1 VADARQT
8 SADERLTGHL
18 ATLAARVEIL
28 LSAATSGDEETL
40 AAQVAAVSEASP
52 EVPAA
57 LARYD
62 AGLLLDAASEAA
74 DRIGAELAKH
84 EALAKLFARRA
95 AEAEAEARVAR
106 AQLAALDR
114 VVVVPLVSSFGS
126 VPRGK
131 KAVTLA
137 GELARCSLHRSR
149 HHVVVDPAALV
160 LLPADCRRVTVAP
173 DKEAIKDRLERGEA
187 LPGCT
192 MEPGALRVRWG
203 NGGNHNDNS

>member
-1 VADARQT
+1 MADARQT

-18 ATLAARVEIL
+18 ARLAARVEIL
-28 LSAATSGDEETL
+28 LTAAASGDEEAL
-40 AAQVAAVSEASP
+40 AAQVAAVSEVGAEGAP
-52 EVPAA
+52 EA
-57 LARYD
+57 LIQYD

-74 DRIGAELAKH
+74 DRLSGDLARH
-84 EALAKLFARRA
+84 EALAKLHARRA

-114 VVVVPLVSSFGS
+114 AVVVPLVSTFGA

-131 KAVTLA
+131 KAVSLA

-149 HHVVVDPAALV
+149 EHVVVDAAALV

-173 DKEAIKDRLERGEA
+173 DKEAIKDRLERGES

-192 MEPGALRVRWG
+192 LEPGALRVRWG
-203 NGGNHNDNS
+203 SNGGSQ